1 MISTLE
7 RRALCDVGGRE
18 GTATLDTSRRPREDE
33 AEDEE
38 GAAARGRGASIAGAA
53 TAPVARAPSV
63 VFIGRGR
70 GVSSVA
76 SSLWRRGCAACE
88 K

>member
-1 MISTLE
+1 
-7 RRALCDVGGRE
+7 
-18 GTATLDTSRRPREDE
+18 
-33 AEDEE
+33 
-38 GAAARGRGASIAGAA
+38 
-53 TAPVARAPSV
+53 V